1 VSNEL
6 IPAEATRARQTR
18 RLSVVLGMVVL
29 YALVEVVAAFST
41 GSLSLL
47 SDAGHMWTDAL
58 GLAMSLA
65 AIVSAT
71 SLLRNEQRT
80 FGFYRLEIL
89 AALANAIL
97 LIGIAGYAL
106 YEGINRL
113 GDPPEIEA
121 GLMLWVA
128 VGGLLVN
135 MVAIWLL
142 RRDAGASLNM
152 EGAYTEVLADLLGSI
167 GVIAAAVV
175 YLSTGWPLADPLI
188 AIAIGLWI
196 IPRAIRL
203 GWKAV
208 SILAESAPSS
218 VDVDAV
224 LTDLAGVD
232 GVTGVHDLHVWTL
245 TSNMDLATAHLVVS
259 DAADLH
265 SVLDTASHL
274 LKTAWGIDHA
284 TIQVEPESHADCVEQ
299 SW

>member
-1 VSNEL
+1 
-6 IPAEATRARQTR
+6 
-18 RLSVVLGMVVL
+18 MVVL

-80 FGFYRLEIL
+80 FGLYRLEIL

-142 RRDAGASLNM
+142 AATQGRASTWKGRTRRFLP
-152 EGAYTEVLADLLGSI
+152 TF
-167 GVIAAAVV
+167 
-175 YLSTGWPLADPLI
+175 
-188 AIAIGLWI
+188 
-196 IPRAIRL
+196 
-203 GWKAV
+203 
-208 SILAESAPSS
+208 SARS
-218 VDVDAV
+218 
-224 LTDLAGVD
+224 
-232 GVTGVHDLHVWTL
+232 
-245 TSNMDLATAHLVVS
+245 
-259 DAADLH
+259 
-265 SVLDTASHL
+265 
-274 LKTAWGIDHA
+274 
-284 TIQVEPESHADCVEQ
+284 E
-299 SW
+299 

>member
-1 VSNEL
+1 MSNEL
-6 IPAEATRARQTR
+6 IPAEAIRSRHTR
-18 RLSVVLGMVVL
+18 RLSIVLGMVVS

-65 AIVSAT
+65 AIVST
-71 SLLRNEQRT
+71 TRLLRNEQRT
-80 FGFYRLEIL
+80 FGLYRLEIL

-106 YEGINRL
+106 YEGFNRL

-135 MVAIWLL
+135 VVAIWLL
-142 RRDAGASLNM
+142 RGDAGASLNM

-175 YLSTGWPLADPLI
+175 YLSTGWALADPLI

-203 GWKAV
+203 GWKAG

-224 LTDLAGVD
+224 QTDLAGVD

-259 DAADLH
+259 EGADLH
-265 SVLDTASHL
+265 WVLDTASNL
-274 LKTAWGIDHA
+274 LKNTWGIDHA

-299 SW
+299 TW